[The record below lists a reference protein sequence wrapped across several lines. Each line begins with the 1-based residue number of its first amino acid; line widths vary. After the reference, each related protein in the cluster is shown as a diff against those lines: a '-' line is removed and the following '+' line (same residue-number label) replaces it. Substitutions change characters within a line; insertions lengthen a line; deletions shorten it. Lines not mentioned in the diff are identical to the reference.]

1 MRLRLSRK
9 PILTA
14 AAACIALLT
23 LCSSVGT
30 AQGIFT
36 SEREVLRQSR
46 LQWLTM
52 KRDTP
57 KPGNPYVQQFVECIS
72 YGIIRTLEEP
82 YASMDWEIIV
92 FDGEALNAFAMPGGK
107 IGVFTGIFTVA
118 DTPDALATVIGHEIA
133 HLTEDHVMQ
142 RARRGTW
149 TKLATILGTAATRG
163 FGDSVQQGVQM
174 GLSLPFDRKQE
185 TEADV
190 VGLDYMARAGFDPRS
205 SIYLWKN
212 MVDAREGQETP
223 EFLSTHPADD
233 RRMNDLIK
241 NMTPALIVSNEVHEQ
256 GQAVDCSQYLP

>member
-1 MRLRLSRK
+1 MLRNNLK
-9 PILTA
+9 IKTIF
-14 AAACIALLT
+14 CIILLT
-23 LCSSVGT
+23 LCNSVGT

-52 KRDTP
+52 KRDIP
-57 KPGNPYVQQFVECIS
+57 RPGNPYVQPFVECVS

-107 IGVFTGIFTVA
+107 IGVYTGIFTVA
-118 DTPDALATVIGHEIA
+118 DTPDALAAVIGHEIA

-149 TKLATILGTAATRG
+149 NTLATILGTNAIRG
-163 FGDSVQQGVQM
+163 FGDSVRQGVQI
-174 GLSLPFDRKQE
+174 GLSLPFNRQQE
-185 TEADV
+185 IDADI

-205 SIYLWKN
+205 SIKLWKN
-212 MVDAREGQETP
+212 MVDDREGSNPP

-233 RRMNDLIK
+233 RRMNELIR
-241 NMTPALIVSNEVHEQ
+241 NMVPALIVSNETHEQ
-256 GQAVDCSQYLP
+256 GRAIDCSHTLP

>member
-1 MRLRLSRK
+1 MHLPLSRK
-9 PILTA
+9 PTLTA
-14 AAACIALLT
+14 VVCIALLT
-23 LCSSVGT
+23 LSSSVT

-36 SEREVLRQSR
+36 SEREILRQSR
-46 LQWLTM
+46 LQWLAM
-52 KRDTP
+52 KRDIP
-57 KPGNPYVQQFVECIS
+57 KPGNPYVQSFVECIS

-82 YASMDWEIIV
+82 YASMDWEVIV

-133 HLTEDHVMQ
+133 HLTEDHVMA

-149 TKLATILGTAATRG
+149 TELAAILGTAATSGYGGSSIR
-163 FGDSVQQGVQM
+163 QGVQI
-174 GLSLPFDRKQE
+174 GLSLPFDRRQE
-185 TEADV
+185 SEADV

-212 MVDAREGQETP
+212 MVEAREGQETP

-233 RRMNDLIK
+233 RRMNDLVR
-241 NMTPALIVSNEVHEQ
+241 NMTPALIVSNEVQEQ
-256 GQAVDCSQYLP
+256 GQAVDCSEYLP